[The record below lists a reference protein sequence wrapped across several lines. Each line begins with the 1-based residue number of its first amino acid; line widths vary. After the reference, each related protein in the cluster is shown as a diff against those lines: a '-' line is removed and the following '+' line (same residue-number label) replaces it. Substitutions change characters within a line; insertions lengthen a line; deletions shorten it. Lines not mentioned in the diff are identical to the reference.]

1 MEPQKQNGLFNIPT
15 GHLQMEAIY
24 KVKEI
29 MWWWLSNLGMN
40 NDVKFVDF
48 DTLNLI

>member
-1 MEPQKQNGLFNIPT
+1 MEAKKWNGLLNIPT

-29 MWWWLSNLGMN
+29 M
-40 NDVKFVDF
+40 
-48 DTLNLI
+48 